1 MREALSCFLF
11 YLVILLVILRLLLF
25 QLLLRGVGWPR
36 CLGEIQF
43 FYFSPAGSVSLQVLF
58 KDNVRIWTQCQTNH
72 LSSYGTGFFKTV
84 NAIDFEFIFA
94 DFDYAD
100 HVTIFIVLLVTII
113 LFLITLIWSQIH
125 DFM

>member
-1 MREALSCFLF
+1 MGRP
-11 YLVILLVILRLLLF
+11 
-25 QLLLRGVGWPR
+25 RGF
-36 CLGEIQF
+36 GEILF
-43 FYFSPAGSVSLQVLF
+43 FYPPPPYCCSVQVLF

-72 LSSYGTGFFKTV
+72 LTSYGTGFFKTV

-94 DFDYAD
+94 EFDYAD

>member
-1 MREALSCFLF
+1 MLFSSLILSGCYYFNSSSEEWDG
-11 YLVILLVILRLLLF
+11 
-25 QLLLRGVGWPR
+25 RGV
-36 CLGEIQF
+36 
-43 FYFSPAGSVSLQVLF
+43 SVLF

-72 LSSYGTGFFKTV
+72 LTSYGTGFFKTV

-125 DFM
+125 DYM

>member
-1 MREALSCFLF
+1 MGRP
-11 YLVILLVILRLLLF
+11 
-25 QLLLRGVGWPR
+25 RGF
-36 CLGEIQF
+36 GEILF
-43 FYFSPAGSVSLQVLF
+43 FYPSPPSYCCSVQVLF

-72 LSSYGTGFFKTV
+72 LTSYGTGFFKTV

-94 DFDYAD
+94 EFDYAD